1 MPDFSR
7 CDNMKWEGTSY
18 IICKAQG
25 KMEMWGPLYKNF
37 KNFKMTIAKHQSMCT
52 ALQVP
57 APMQAQR
64 FRVLSMI
71 KGIDSETY
79 C

>member
-1 MPDFSR
+1 
-7 CDNMKWEGTSY
+7 
-18 IICKAQG
+18 
-25 KMEMWGPLYKNF
+25 MEMWGPLYKNF
-37 KNFKMTIAKHQSMCT
+37 KNFKVTIAKHQSMCR

-57 APMQAQR
+57 APMQTQR

-79 C
+79 